1 MSIIQTLMTSTLG
14 GPVAD
19 GAVGDYVWDITN
31 ESYTRPSG
39 GTDPVLTSLLMPDN
53 STKNVHVFSGTNY
66 ISTQGHG
73 IASFYFNI
81 WFYPTSN
88 HVGLMT
94 EQGGPVENTV
104 YFYNA
109 LEIGLSG
116 NINAGV
122 WNGGNI
128 TYITSS
134 GSVTLNAWNHL
145 YFYYNNGAT
154 ELGVSLNN
162 ATTQTTTVTRSPPT
176 TSYFLFGA
184 QCSTY
189 MTSNVRFA
197 GKLGDVTG
205 SSYIPGSTY
214 NDTKTVYGLT

>member
-1 MSIIQTLMTSTLG
+1 MQTLMTSTLG
-14 GPVAD
+14 GAVAD
-19 GAVGDYVWDITN
+19 GAVGDYVWDTVAR
-31 ESYTRPSG
+31 SYTRPSG
-39 GTDPVLTSLLMPDN
+39 GTDPVLTALLMPDN

-73 IASFYFNI
+73 NSSFYFNI
-81 WFYPTSN
+81 WFYPISN
-88 HVGLMT
+88 HVGLMS

-145 YFYYNNGAT
+145 YFYYNNSAT

-162 ATTQTTTVTRSPPT
+162 ATAQTTTVTRSGPG
-176 TSYFLFGA
+176 TSYFLFGS

-197 GKLGDVTG
+197 GKLGDVIG
-205 SSYIPGSTY
+205 SSSALVSNY